1 MRSHLAT
8 VGDVSLDPAR
18 RVAVVIPAKNEAER
32 VAATV
37 RAARAIMRVDLVIVV
52 DDGSTDETQHV
63 ARNAGAAVVR
73 HSVNRGKASALE
85 TGAAVVAM
93 RDIDN
98 RPPRHLL
105 FIDADLGESAVA
117 CNDLVAAVLAGKTDL
132 AIAVLPPQA
141 GAGGRGLVVT
151 KARRA
156 IERFT
161 GWQPVAPL
169 SGQRCITREAYQAAV
184 PLSRGWGVETGM
196 SIDVLRAGFT
206 VQEIP
211 CDLQHR
217 PTGNDMSGQLHRA
230 GQYRDVILAAAK
242 RRIGGTRIPS
252 AVLQRAASHQQPG
265 LPYSLS
271 HSGER

>member
-1 MRSHLAT
+1 M
-8 VGDVSLDPAR
+8 
-18 RVAVVIPAKNEAER
+18 VIPAKNEADS

-37 RAARAIMRVDLVIVV
+37 RAARAISRVDLVIVV
-52 DDGSTDETQHV
+52 DDGSTDDTQHV

-73 HSVNRGKASALE
+73 HAVNRGKASALE

-117 CNDLVAAVLAGKTDL
+117 CNDLVTAVLEGQTDL
-132 AIAVLPPQA
+132 AIAVLPPQQ
-141 GAGGRGLVVT
+141 GAGGRGMVVG

-196 SIDVLRAGFT
+196 TIDVLRAGFT

-217 PTGNDMSGQLHRA
+217 ATGADLSGQLHRA
-230 GQYRDVILAAAK
+230 AQYRDVLLAIAK
-242 RRIGGTRIPS
+242 RRMGRTRIS
-252 AVLQRAASHQQPG
+252 GIVLQRAAARQKPG
-265 LPYSLS
+265 KPYTLV
-271 HSGER
+271 H